1 MTYSPGMAPMLRA
14 PSAAEH
20 HPIPPSRASPSAEP
34 ATKLTR
40 CGPTDIKRSAGCP
53 HATALQ
59 PGASVERGDDIAA
72 CACRLEQ
79 QLQAADQENQ
89 RLHSS
94 NERLTVE
101 LAAITRQQIETRH
114 LAHHD
119 GLTGLPNRQM
129 LMQRLQA
136 GIAESFS
143 RQGQLALMFIDLDG
157 FKVVN
162 DRYGHS
168 AGDKLLTV
176 VASRIASC
184 VRAEDVACRYGG
196 DEFVVMLAD
205 INEAA
210 IAVGIAETIRS
221 RIEGLYSINGQELR
235 ISASIGL
242 ALYPSDGDQW
252 DALLNCADASMY
264 RDKIHRQG
272 RHRPSLAAL
281 DQEASRSLSGD
292 NGQTRQQRLGYVR
305 YQTDASGMP
314 L

>member
-1 MTYSPGMAPMLRA
+1 MTVETRRRHNDVEQVLRYPDAMAF
-14 PSAAEH
+14 
-20 HPIPPSRASPSAEP
+20 
-34 ATKLTR
+34 
-40 CGPTDIKRSAGCP
+40 D
-53 HATALQ
+53 
-59 PGASVERGDDIAA
+59 PGAKHDAA
-72 CACRLEQ
+72 TCACRLEQ
-79 QLQAADQENQ
+79 QLLAASRENQ
-89 RLHSS
+89 RLRSC
-94 NERLTVE
+94 NERLAVE
-101 LAAITRQQIETRH
+101 LAALTRQQIETRH

-129 LMQRLQA
+129 LMLRLQE

-143 RQGQLALMFIDLDG
+143 RQRQLALMFIDLDG

-168 AGDKLLTV
+168 TGDKLLTV

-205 INEAA
+205 ISEAA
-210 IAVGIAETIRS
+210 IAVGVAEAIRN
-221 RIEGLYSINGQELR
+221 RIDGLYSINGQELR

-264 RDKIHRQG
+264 RNKIHRQG
-272 RHRPSLAAL
+272 RHRLSLAAL
-281 DQEASRSLSGD
+281 DQEATRTLSGD
-292 NGQTRQQRLGYVR
+292 NGQVQLQGLGYVR